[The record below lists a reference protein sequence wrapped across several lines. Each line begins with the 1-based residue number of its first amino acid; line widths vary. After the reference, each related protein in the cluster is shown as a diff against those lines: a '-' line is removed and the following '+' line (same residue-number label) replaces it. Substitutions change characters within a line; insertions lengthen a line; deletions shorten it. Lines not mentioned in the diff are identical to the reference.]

1 MDEIKKELLLEQINK
16 IKEVID
22 TLSNNF
28 TQEDVTDEINYL
40 AIVRDNLKDW
50 AKKGGIDA

>member
-1 MDEIKKELLLEQINK
+1 MDEIKKELLLEQVNK